1 MDRPKYLKHDTLW
14 DISKVYYG
22 ATDKYM
28 DGFTQWGYKQDLWL
42 LKFYVDECLDKCSN
56 FVGEDEW
63 LEEIEK
69 KKMWSMLKQ
78 RER

>member
-1 MDRPKYLKHDTLW
+1 
-14 DISKVYYG
+14 
-22 ATDKYM
+22 M

-69 KKMWSMLKQ
+69 QKMWSILKK